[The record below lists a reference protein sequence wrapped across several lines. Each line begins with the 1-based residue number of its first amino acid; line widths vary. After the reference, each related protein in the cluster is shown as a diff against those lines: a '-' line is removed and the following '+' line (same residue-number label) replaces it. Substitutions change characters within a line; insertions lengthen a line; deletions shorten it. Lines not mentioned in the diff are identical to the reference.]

1 MKSPAAAW
9 PEIRGRIRSAGAL
22 ALFLDYDGT
31 LTPIVRHPSKAAL
44 SPATRVLLRSL
55 SRQPGIW
62 VAVVSGRSL
71 KDVRRRVGVSRLC
84 YVGNHGLEIQGP
96 KLRHIN
102 PMAQRSRPVMEEI
115 VGKLRQALQPV
126 PKAWVEDKGL
136 TLSVHYREA
145 VPPDRLRVRSAFHDA
160 VRPYREKRQVRVTA
174 GRGVFEVRPPVRWT
188 KGTVVNWLLAPL
200 DHGLTGL
207 TRRVALS
214 RGPVLPVYIGD
225 DLTDEDAFLALGKR
239 GVTVAVGAGG
249 PPTRARYRVRSPA
262 EVERFLRLL
271 LSERGA
277 DRPSRGDQRGIRRH
291 GARPA

>member
-71 KDVRRRVGVSRLC
+71 KDVRRRVGVSRLY

-188 KGTVVNWLLAPL
+188 KGTVVNWLLA
-200 DHGLTGL
+200 GRT
-207 TRRVALS
+207 ALS
-214 RGPVLPVYIGD
+214 RGGPVLPVYVGD
-225 DLTDEDAFLALGKR
+225 DLTDEDAFQALGKR
-239 GVTVAVGAGG
+239 GITVVVGSANLL
-249 PPTRARYRVRSPA
+249 TRAQYRVGSAA
-262 EVERFLRLL
+262 EAVRFLRRLL
-271 LSERGA
+271 REWRSVAEGGA
-277 DRPSRGDQRGIRRH
+277 DRAGRGDQGGVRRH
-291 GARPA
+291 IAGRA